1 MNESGQ
7 VYNYNK
13 LRTIRTLTDIISQCI
28 VAFAFSAFVILG
40 LTNKPDS
47 YIIATLL
54 MAVPVIIT
62 YAARKNIHKN
72 FLFMLIHA
80 ALLITAI
87 IIGNGDAEST
97 AYFVSV
103 LAVCIRSVSIR
114 VANARKTEYMNE
126 PLYGN
131 QFADVTQEDKKAA
144 LQAGERMSPLYC
156 LVMVAGSLYGGSAG
170 NRLLVNYETVL
181 FVLFVLLAFLANQ
194 LKELNS
200 LFISNAGK
208 SEFPAERITGI
219 NMIMVMVVSG
229 LMILGMILFYSGD
242 YGNIFTLIGSSF
254 LFSGVTAHAEE
265 VTESFTLDPMVITAT
280 RTEMSVKESPSAVE
294 IVSSKKL
301 EETQAKTLRDALKS
315 ALGVNVFNDFQGRS
329 NVSIRGSESRHVL
342 IMVDGKRL
350 GGELSYNSANAWD
363 VDRIRMEDVERVE
376 IIRGPAG
383 ALYGS
388 DAMAGVIN
396 VITKTPEKNA
406 GSINYEYGWY
416 ENGKGAGYKSNV
428 YLQGVE
434 KNVSYKLNAGLNN
447 NRPYMDPAGSGDE
460 MNFYGKEQ
468 PISLSVGYK
477 FDNGNQLSA
486 DFSRIKEDNQKGS
499 SSVTVMGP
507 GEVWQNKKSTI
518 YNDNKRTDYSL
529 TYKGDDEKQS
539 WIIRAYQSVYDKRYT
554 SQDVTQMFTGGK
566 PGTITVKDPKIDTV
580 KRTLSVIE
588 GHDSWHM
595 GDKHYLTA
603 GLEYRRDNSEGTRLK
618 KKGTPVAG
626 GSAYNAYDE
635 AAINYTAVY
644 VQDEFKPDEKWL
656 IIPSVRYDYSD
667 KFGSEITSRLATTYN
682 AAKDIRVKAV
692 IGQGYKTPTVN
703 ELYHF
708 WEMYA
713 ANPGGSGQFF
723 EGNPDLQPEKSLSYE
738 LAVEKDWGDK
748 TTAHLGIFRN
758 DVKDLISSYWT
769 GRFTD
774 DDPNSYPGLGRDQV
788 MTYRNVPKAT
798 LQGVEFYGSHELG
811 KNIFMNFGY
820 TYLEAKDKTGG
831 TRLTDRA
838 KHQLTFG
845 VSYQPQ
851 NIYAWDC
858 SFDIVSNLNYYYHNA
873 DKSTMGNSVYSTKNF
888 TIANIMASK
897 HLTKDAKI
905 YLGIDNISNHRN
917 FGAYADGNLGRL
929 YRVGMEYKF

>member
-1 MNESGQ
+1 M
-7 VYNYNK
+7 
-13 LRTIRTLTDIISQCI
+13 
-28 VAFAFSAFVILG
+28 
-40 LTNKPDS
+40 
-47 YIIATLL
+47 
-54 MAVPVIIT
+54 
-62 YAARKNIHKN
+62 
-72 FLFMLIHA
+72 
-80 ALLITAI
+80 
-87 IIGNGDAEST
+87 
-97 AYFVSV
+97 
-103 LAVCIRSVSIR
+103 
-114 VANARKTEYMNE
+114 
-126 PLYGN
+126 
-131 QFADVTQEDKKAA
+131 
-144 LQAGERMSPLYC
+144 
-156 LVMVAGSLYGGSAG
+156 
-170 NRLLVNYETVL
+170 
-181 FVLFVLLAFLANQ
+181 
-194 LKELNS
+194 
-200 LFISNAGK
+200 
-208 SEFPAERITGI
+208 
-219 NMIMVMVVSG
+219 
-229 LMILGMILFYSGD
+229 
-242 YGNIFTLIGSSF
+242 
-254 LFSGVTAHAEE
+254 
-265 VTESFTLDPMVITAT
+265 
-280 RTEMSVKESPSAVE
+280 
-294 IVSSKKL
+294 
-301 EETQAKTLRDALKS
+301 
-315 ALGVNVFNDFQGRS
+315 
-329 NVSIRGSESRHVL
+329 
-342 IMVDGKRL
+342 
-350 GGELSYNSANAWD
+350 
-363 VDRIRMEDVERVE
+363 
-376 IIRGPAG
+376 
-383 ALYGS
+383 
-388 DAMAGVIN
+388 
-396 VITKTPEKNA
+396 
-406 GSINYEYGWY
+406 
-416 ENGKGAGYKSNV
+416 
-428 YLQGVE
+428 
-434 KNVSYKLNAGLNN
+434 
-447 NRPYMDPAGSGDE
+447 
-460 MNFYGKEQ
+460 
-468 PISLSVGYK
+468 
-477 FDNGNQLSA
+477 
-486 DFSRIKEDNQKGS
+486 
-499 SSVTVMGP
+499 
-507 GEVWQNKKSTI
+507 
-518 YNDNKRTDYSL
+518 
-529 TYKGDDEKQS
+529 
-539 WIIRAYQSVYDKRYT
+539 
-554 SQDVTQMFTGGK
+554 
-566 PGTITVKDPKIDTV
+566 
-580 KRTLSVIE
+580 SVIE

-820 TYLEAKDKTGG
+820 TYLDAKDKTGG